1 MVHFLKIKKKFKK
14 IIQTGKKSY
23 IYKKDLHKA
32 CFQRDM
38 ADDEYK
44 YLSKRTVV
52 VVKLVVLSLCQINKL
67 QKLIIRT
74 LKKTKVTFSFKDNIW
89 GADLPDMQLLQR
101 NYIYIMSD

>member
-1 MVHFLKIKKKFKK
+1 
-14 IIQTGKKSY
+14 
-23 IYKKDLHKA
+23 
-32 CFQRDM
+32 M
-38 ADDEYK
+38 AGDEYK

-67 QKLIIRT
+67 QKLIIRA

-89 GADLPDMQLLQR
+89 GADLPHVQLLQR